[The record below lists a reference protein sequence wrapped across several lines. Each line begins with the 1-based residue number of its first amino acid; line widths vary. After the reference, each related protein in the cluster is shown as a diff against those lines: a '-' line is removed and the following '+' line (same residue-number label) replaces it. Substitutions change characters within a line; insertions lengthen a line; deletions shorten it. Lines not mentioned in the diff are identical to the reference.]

1 LKAKIEQAKTISW
14 NIECGIS

>member
-1 LKAKIEQAKTISW
+1 LKANIEQAKTISW